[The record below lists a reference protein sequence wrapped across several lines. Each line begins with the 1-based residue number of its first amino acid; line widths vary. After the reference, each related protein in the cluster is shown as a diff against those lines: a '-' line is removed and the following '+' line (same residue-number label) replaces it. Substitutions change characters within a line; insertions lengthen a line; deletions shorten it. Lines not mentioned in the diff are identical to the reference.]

1 MRVNFQNK
9 TLTLQRK
16 QKAKQEREHYHNG
29 SAAATVYE
37 ASMTKTLCTDVAQIT
52 DTPFWRTGKE
62 KGPCVMVAG
71 GLQ

>member
-29 SAAATVYE
+29 SAATTVYVV
-37 ASMTKTLCTDVAQIT
+37 SMTKTLRTDVAQIT
-52 DTPFWRTGKE
+52 DTLFWRTGKE